1 LLVPGIVPDWLR
13 LLHAGGLALVS
24 MLAALWLTHPSIEEI
39 AGPLPASAGMPGEAA
54 APTAPVDAPAGASAA
69 DRARIEALLRLMQ
82 EQYAWRDNGLTIGA
96 LAQRLGLTEHRL
108 RQLINRHLGYRNFS
122 DFLNRYR
129 LDDAAG
135 RLRDPAEAPLPILSI
150 ALDCG
155 YSSLPP
161 FNRAFK
167 ARFGMTPSQYR
178 QQAGTA

>member
-1 LLVPGIVPDWLR
+1 
-13 LLHAGGLALVS
+13 
-24 MLAALWLTHPSIEEI
+24 MLSALWSTRLAVDEI
-39 AGPLPASAGMPGEAA
+39 AEPLPANGEEPGTT
-54 APTAPVDAPAGASAA
+54 APPPRPVDAPAGASAA

-82 EQYAWRDNGLTIGA
+82 DQSAWRDNGLTIGA

-129 LDDAAG
+129 LEAAAQ

-167 ARFGMTPSQYR
+167 ARFGMTPSHYR